1 MGQVYRARDTRL
13 LRTVAVKVLP
23 LEAAGTDAAARLERF
38 QREARTISR
47 LSHPHI
53 CPLFDV
59 GEQDGQAYLVMEHL
73 EGETLAARLAEGPLP
88 LERALRCGIQIASAL
103 AAAHRQGIVHRDLKP
118 ANVMLTKEGVKLLD
132 FGLAKLRAG
141 QDPTLE
147 ATRTGDLTED
157 GVILGTVPY
166 MAPEQLEG
174 QEVDARADV
183 FALGVVLYEMVSG
196 RRPFDGESK
205 ARIMAAILHHEPALV
220 STLQPLSPPA
230 LDHLIRKC
238 LAKDRDERWQT
249 AADVSIALSWILE
262 GGSSAGLPPTVV
274 RRRDHRRA
282 LLAGALGL
290 GVGAA
295 AAAGAAWAWRRPAP
309 APSRPP
315 LRLGLDLVPPALV
328 SGADRALALSPDGTR
343 IAYVT
348 GSREDHRLAVRL
360 LSQPQSLVLEGTEG
374 AAHPFFSPDGRW
386 IAFSAGGRL
395 KKVAADGGIPA
406 TLCAT
411 SGIGGGWAPDNA
423 IVFSGGPGRGLDRVG
438 AQGGEPE
445 PLTTLDRGQGETSH
459 SYPYFLPDGRSL
471 MYSVTTIRGAEIPTV
486 VQDLRSGARRTLLP
500 NGYDARYLP
509 SGHLVFTR
517 GRSLMAVRLDLASLT
532 LQGTPVPLIEDLSG
546 YMLYPVAQFD
556 LSATGTLVY
565 APTPVFI
572 PRHLVWVDRAG
583 RMQRLATSES
593 LWENPRISP
602 EGRRALVQVRYDVW
616 LVDLPRAAA
625 SRLTFGSGARGTP
638 VWTPDGRRATY
649 FCQPVDGPTSMCGRE
664 ADGGGAEEVLFTRPS
679 YVSLGEWAPDGRR
692 LVFIENTVET
702 GHDIGV
708 FSLDDRQPRPLLNST
723 FNERA
728 PSLSPDGRW
737 LAYSCDESGRRE
749 VYVQAFPDLG
759 AKRQVSTDGGDEPV
773 WSRDGKELFYRHGD
787 DMMVVEVHLRPAFD
801 AEVPHVLFQGRYLSF
816 PQRPENN
823 YAVAADGRFLMVK
836 RDGPDDPPLTVVV
849 DWTQELLSRL
859 PATAGPR

>member
-1 MGQVYRARDTRL
+1 MGHVYRARDTRL
-13 LRTVAVKVLP
+13 LRTVALKVLP
-23 LEAAGTDAAARLERF
+23 LDTAPGDAQARLERF
-38 QREARTISR
+38 QREARTISS

-59 GEQDGQAYLVMEHL
+59 GEQDGQAFLVMEHL

-88 LERALRCGIQIASAL
+88 LERALRAGIQIASAL

-118 ANVMLTKEGVKLLD
+118 ANVMLTREGVKLLD

-141 QDPTLE
+141 EGPALE

-174 QEVDARADV
+174 REVDARADV
-183 FALGVVLYEMVSG
+183 FALGVVLYETVSG
-196 RRPFDGESK
+196 RRPFDGDSK
-205 ARIMAAILHHEPALV
+205 ARIMAAILHSEPALV
-220 STLQPLSPPA
+220 STFQPLSPPA

-238 LAKDRDERWQT
+238 LAKDREERWQT

-262 GGSSAGLPPTVV
+262 GGSSAGLPPKVA
-274 RRRDHRRA
+274 RKRDHRRG
-282 LLAGALGL
+282 LLAGAAGL
-290 GVGAA
+290 VLGAA
-295 AAAGAAWAWRRPAP
+295 AAGGAVWAWRRPAP
-309 APSRPP
+309 PASRPP
-315 LRLGLDLVPPALV
+315 LRLELELAPPALV
-328 SGADRALALSPDGTR
+328 GGAQRALALSPDGAR

-386 IAFSAGGRL
+386 VAFSAGGRL
-395 KKVAADGGIPA
+395 KKVAADGGMPA

-411 SGIGGGWAPDNA
+411 PGIGGGWGPDHT

-445 PLTTLDRGQGETSH
+445 PFTALDRGKGETSH
-459 SYPYFLPDGRSL
+459 SYPHFLPDGRSL
-471 MYSVTTIRGAEIPTV
+471 LYSVTTIRGAEITTV
-486 VQDLRSGARRTLLP
+486 VQDLRTGARRTLLP

-517 GRSLMAVRLDLASLT
+517 GRSVMAVRLDLGSLT
-532 LQGTPVPLIEDLSG
+532 LQGTPVPMIEDLSG

-572 PRHLVWVDRAG
+572 PRHLVWVDRTG
-583 RMQRLATSES
+583 RMQRLATPEG
-593 LWENPRISP
+593 LWENPQLSP
-602 EGRRALVQVRYDVW
+602 DGRRASVDVRNDVW
-616 LVDLPRAAA
+616 LVDVVRAAA
-625 SRLTFGSGARGTP
+625 SRFTFGPGLRGASF
-638 VWTPDGRRATY
+638 WTPDGARVTY
-649 FCQPVDGPTSMCGRE
+649 YCQPPDALASICWRR
-664 ADGGGAEEVLFTRPS
+664 ADGGGDEEKLFTRPS
-679 YVSLGEWAPDGRR
+679 YVTLGGWSPDGRS
-692 LVFIENTVET
+692 LVFIENTVER
-702 GHDIGV
+702 GHDVGV
-708 FSLDDRQPRPLLNST
+708 FSFDDRQARLLLDSA

-773 WSRDGKELFYRHGD
+773 WGRNGKELFYRQGD
-787 DMMVVEVHLRPAFD
+787 DMMVVDVRLGPAFE
-801 AEVPHVLFQGRYLSF
+801 AEVPRVLFSGRYLSF
-816 PQRPENN
+816 PQRPEVN
-823 YAVAADGRFLMVK
+823 YSVAADGRFLMVK

-859 PATAGPR
+859 PAPGRGR